1 MTWDETAGTIVTGA
15 IGLGVGL
22 AVAGKII
29 KDIGSIKIEDDGR
42 GPELNKRWRL

>member
-15 IGLGVGL
+15 IGIGIGL

-29 KDIGSIKIEDDGR
+29 KDIGSIKTTDDGR
-42 GPELNKRWRL
+42 DVELNKPWRL

>member
-22 AVAGKII
+22 VVAGKLI
-29 KDIGSIKIEDDGR
+29 KDTTSIKTNDTGEFEMKKG
-42 GPELNKRWRL
+42 WRL